1 MRSCLSLWWM
11 WNHMTSPHTRPFGY
25 VKAHIIYAQMHIAI
39 KALPCHGIPSM
50 TAASLSAGPES
61 GSSSFRGVGKQTIQS
76 SWMNDPDSSLK
87 TYRLIVLK
95 AMVTWGYHGM
105 TAMTCYDYGN
115 PPPGTGTHGCAW
127 GPAARE
133 SKGRSL
139 RKAPSSQQPAV
150 TCSSQGSQG

>member
-1 MRSCLSLWWM
+1 MKNRHDPVVDRNEKLSFLVV
-11 WNHMTSPHTRPFGY
+11 NVKSYDISSYTAFRLCQSPY
-25 VKAHIIYAQMHIAI
+25 HICPDAYSN
-39 KALPCHGIPSM
+39 KSTALPCHGIPSM

-115 PPPGTGTHGCAW
+115 PPPGTGTHGCA
-127 GPAARE
+127 
-133 SKGRSL
+133 
-139 RKAPSSQQPAV
+139 
-150 TCSSQGSQG
+150 